1 MPDGNPTR
9 DRILDATNAAMVRHG
24 LAKLSLEDVAREAGI
39 SRQTVYRYFGNKDAL
54 VTATILREE
63 QVLLDAMAAAVR
75 AHDDLRPAMEAAIV
89 TGLTAAR
96 EHPLLDRL
104 LATEPEAFLPFL
116 TTGAGPVLSAAHPF
130 IESLLEERLPHVSP
144 TTLRRVADATTRLFI
159 SYAINPPDDDID
171 DVAAGLV
178 DLVLHGLKSD

>member
-1 MPDGNPTR
+1 MPDGTATR
-9 DRILDATNAAMVRHG
+9 ERILDATNVAMARHG
-24 LAKLSLEDVAREAGI
+24 LAKLSLEDVAKEAGM
-39 SRQTVYRYFGNKDAL
+39 SRQTVYRYFGSKDAL
-54 VTATILREE
+54 ITATILREE
-63 QVLLDAMAAAVR
+63 ETLLHQMAEAVR
-75 AHDDLRPAMEAAIV
+75 SHQDLRPAMEAAIV

-130 IESLLEERLPHVSP
+130 IEALLEERLPHVPRP
-144 TTLRRVADATTRLFI
+144 TLSRVADATTRLFI